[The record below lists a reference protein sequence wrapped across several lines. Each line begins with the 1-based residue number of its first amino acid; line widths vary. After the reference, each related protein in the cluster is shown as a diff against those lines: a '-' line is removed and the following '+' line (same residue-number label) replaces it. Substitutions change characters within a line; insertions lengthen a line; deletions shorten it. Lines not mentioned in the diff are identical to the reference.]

1 MSRGGQGWEASDTT
15 ADLAPT
21 VADARPYVRRR
32 DGREGSGMST
42 QAGAFRC
49 HRIRPRDAVS
59 DGACMCAGAT
69 DVKAVGHKTLHLT
82 RRTKTSLDC
91 TS

>member
-32 DGREGSGMST
+32 DGREGSGT
-42 QAGAFRC
+42 QDPPPYSEDQDQPGLHKVRAKPKTGRTDGGPLLEARCAPSDADERPQEAG
-49 HRIRPRDAVS
+49 
-59 DGACMCAGAT
+59 
-69 DVKAVGHKTLHLT
+69 
-82 RRTKTSLDC
+82 
-91 TS
+91 